1 MELILDEVTY
11 NNINNMSLKFD
22 DKKISGIIGS
32 RGSGKSSLVD
42 IISGDFLPISGY
54 VYLNG
59 SIGVVYQNVIDQF
72 FYDTI
77 SDEFIFYLKMNGVK
91 NPLKKMNDALRIVG
105 FNSNI
110 LNKSI
115 YDLSLSEQKR
125 VSLALVLSINPQII
139 ILDDFFFGLDGKT
152 RDNFIR
158 LIRLLK
164 VRYGKSIII
173 TSSDSDLIYSICDSV
188 FLIKNGSL
196 VSCGDKYS
204 IFTNKTLLSECFL
217 SVPKIV
223 QFSDLVLE
231 RKSVNIGYRDDIND
245 LVKDIY
251 RFVR

>member
-1 MELILDEVTY
+1 MELILDEVSY
-11 NNINNMSLKFD
+11 NNINNMSLKFEE
-22 DKKISGIIGS
+22 KKISGIIGS
-32 RGSGKSSLVD
+32 SGSGKSSLVD
-42 IISGDFLPISGY
+42 IISGDFLPRSGY

-72 FYDTI
+72 FYDII
-77 SDEFIFYLKMNGVK
+77 SDEFIFYLKINGVK
-91 NPLKKMNDALRIVG
+91 NPLKKMNDALKIVG

-125 VSLALVLSINPQII
+125 ISLAMALSTNPKII
-139 ILDDFFFGLDGKT
+139 VLDDFFFGLDGKA
-152 RDNFIR
+152 RDSFIR

-173 TSSDSDLIYSICDSV
+173 TSSDSDLMYSICDSV

-196 VSCGDKYS
+196 ISFGDKYS
-204 IFTNKTLLSECFL
+204 IFTNKTMLNECFL